1 MQIVWVEISVWR
13 DSVGQPLLSVQKQ
26 LLSAQYGNLFMKQFW
41 RQAYF
46 GVFRWLAIRS
56 DKY

>member
-1 MQIVWVEISVWR
+1 MQMVWVEISVWR

-26 LLSAQYGNLFMKQFW
+26 LLSAQYGNLFIKLFW

-46 GVFRWLAIRS
+46 GDFR
-56 DKY
+56 